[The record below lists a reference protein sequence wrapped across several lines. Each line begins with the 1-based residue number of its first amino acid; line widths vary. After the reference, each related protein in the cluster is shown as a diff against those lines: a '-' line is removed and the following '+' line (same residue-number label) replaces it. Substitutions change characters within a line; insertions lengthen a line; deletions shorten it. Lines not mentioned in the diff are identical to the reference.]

1 MGLGSMYG
9 RGLMD
14 TTTTTDIPCCSTIEL
29 MVMRRIQRARSGVP
43 AVVDLFGQV
52 TSAAIASIIVVG
64 SSNLFR

>member
-1 MGLGSMYG
+1 MCE

-52 TSAAIASIIVVG
+52 TSSAATASIIVVG
-64 SSNLFR
+64 SSSSNLFR